1 MSFLRFISDKDKTFF
16 HASEWKDDLKALL
29 SLIFEYAQTQ
39 NHLEVG
45 WVWNRSLDKLV
56 DLDED
61 LILED
66 LEDIDDMPKK
76 VYTALFISPSNTV
89 RVDRLS

>member
-1 MSFLRFISDKDKTFF
+1 M
-16 HASEWKDDLKALL
+16 
-29 SLIFEYAQTQ
+29 
-39 NHLEVG
+39 G

-76 VYTALFISPSNTV
+76 VNLLPAK
-89 RVDRLS
+89 LSEIRFQIFRQNLLSK

>member
-1 MSFLRFISDKDKTFF
+1 M
-16 HASEWKDDLKALL
+16 
-29 SLIFEYAQTQ
+29 
-39 NHLEVG
+39 EVG

-76 VYTALFISPSNTV
+76 VNLLPRKDGFPGTLEFQYIPKLKYWTKAILDQGSKLI
-89 RVDRLS
+89 

>member
-1 MSFLRFISDKDKTFF
+1 M
-16 HASEWKDDLKALL
+16 
-29 SLIFEYAQTQ
+29 
-39 NHLEVG
+39 G

-76 VYTALFISPSNTV
+76 VDLLPAK
-89 RVDRLS
+89 LSEIRIQIFRQNLLSKSLIQSYGKIMRKTLSSMLTF

>member
-1 MSFLRFISDKDKTFF
+1 MS
-16 HASEWKDDLKALL
+16 WQYLKLVHHQFKA
-29 SLIFEYAQTQ
+29 IFDYAQSQ
-39 NHLEVG
+39 DHLEVG

-76 VYTALFISPSNTV
+76 V
-89 RVDRLS
+89 

>member
-1 MSFLRFISDKDKTFF
+1 M
-16 HASEWKDDLKALL
+16 
-29 SLIFEYAQTQ
+29 
-39 NHLEVG
+39 EVG

-76 VYTALFISPSNTV
+76 VNLLPRQDGLPGTLEFQYNPKLKYWAEAILNQGSKSN
-89 RVDRLS
+89 